1 MMSNR
6 IGPTNDLCGTL
17 DVISLKLILILFT
30 LTPYFLGMSK
40 CSVAYLYQVNKQ
52 LTWQIMRN
60 IIEFLQKLNKRK
72 SKLFIFTL
80 SCVFN
85 MFLSRS
91 CVISLMS
98 VSMFCIIS
106 VIIWSA
112 KYRNVML
119 P

>member
-1 MMSNR
+1 MISNR
-6 IGPTNDLCGTL
+6 IGPTNDLCGTP

-40 CSVAYLYQVNKQ
+40 CSVAYLYQV
-52 LTWQIMRN
+52 N

-98 VSMFCIIS
+98 VSVFRIIC
-106 VIIWSA
+106 VIVWSA

-119 P
+119 S